1 MIHLECYNDQI
12 LVQAFGF
19 VRTSI
24 THSGDKGKVCN
35 DLNDSTDSIGLI
47 DEDPESAQPKYTNIC
62 KVIKSEHDI
71 VVRFHKK
78 KQNILIILRPRLEEW
93 VLQTAIEAQADI
105 TQYGL
110 PNNPKELHSIS
121 KQQRNRLLQF
131 IKAAKRNSP
140 RLKLLEK
147 LLKRQDLNI

>member
-19 VRTSI
+19 VKKSI

-35 DLNDSTDSIGLI
+35 DLNDSIDSIGLI
-47 DEDPESAQPKYTNIC
+47 DEDPESAQPKYIDTC
-62 KVIKSEHDI
+62 EVIKSEHDV

-78 KQNILIILRPRLEEW
+78 KRNILIILCPRLEEW
-93 VLQTAIEAQADI
+93 VLQTAREAQTDI
-105 TQYGL
+105 TQYDL
-110 PNNPKELHSIS
+110 PDNPKELHSIS
-121 KQQRNRLLQF
+121 KQQRNRLLEF
-131 IKAAKRNSP
+131 IKVTKRNSP

-147 LLKRQDLNI
+147 LLKRQDLDI